1 VTLSAAR
8 ARARRS
14 DSELVASACNGD
26 KHAFAELVGHHRA
39 TAHRLAQRMLHD
51 PDLAGDAVQE
61 AVVVAL
67 VSLPRLRSPD
77 RFGPWLCGITLNVAR
92 RWLRELRALRVT
104 SDLAPA
110 DDGPRPDEA
119 VAATLLAERVR
130 EAIAALAPGQR
141 DAVLLFYLQGLSHR
155 EVAAELAIS
164 TGAVKARLHQ
174 ARSALAPRL
183 ADEIEEVT
191 AMSHEPVPTTP
202 PRWTTVTV
210 ADVRSRDADAI
221 AGPHVVIL
229 EDDAERQLPI
239 WIGPPEAIALAVAL
253 AAEEMPRPMTYQF
266 TASLLGAA
274 AARVVEAR
282 VTRLVE
288 GTFYGLIVIDGLQG
302 RSEIDA
308 RPSDAL
314 NLALVTGAPIR
325 VDAALLADP
334 EAVDR
339 PGWRDYP
346 TSASRLVADVRRR
359 RQAAQEAITAEGAP
373 ATPGPGDDA
382 RPCPGARDSD

>member
-1 VTLSAAR
+1 
-8 ARARRS
+8 
-14 DSELVASACNGD
+14 
-26 KHAFAELVGHHRA
+26 
-39 TAHRLAQRMLHD
+39 
-51 PDLAGDAVQE
+51 
-61 AVVVAL
+61 
-67 VSLPRLRSPD
+67 
-77 RFGPWLCGITLNVAR
+77 
-92 RWLRELRALRVT
+92 
-104 SDLAPA
+104 
-110 DDGPRPDEA
+110 
-119 VAATLLAERVR
+119 VR

-164 TGAVKARLHQ
+164 IGAVKARLHQ

-191 AMSHEPVPTTP
+191 MSDEPVPTTP
-202 PRWTTVTV
+202 PRWTTVSV
-210 ADVRSRDADAI
+210 ADVRSRDADAL

-274 AARVVEAR
+274 AATVVEAR

-288 GTFYGLIVIDGLQG
+288 GTFYGLVVIDGPPG
-302 RSEIDA
+302 RREIDA

-314 NLALVTGAPIR
+314 NLALVAGAPIR
-325 VDAALLADP
+325 VDAALLENPA
-334 EAVDR
+334 AVDR
-339 PGWRDYP
+339 PAWRDYP

-359 RQAAQEAITAEGAP
+359 RQEAQEAITAQGAP

-382 RPCPGARDSD
+382 PPSPGARDSD

>member
-1 VTLSAAR
+1 GS
-8 ARARRS
+8 
-14 DSELVASACNGD
+14 
-26 KHAFAELVGHHRA
+26 
-39 TAHRLAQRMLHD
+39 
-51 PDLAGDAVQE
+51 
-61 AVVVAL
+61 
-67 VSLPRLRSPD
+67 
-77 RFGPWLCGITLNVAR
+77 WLCGITLNVAR

-119 VAATLLAERVR
+119 VEATLLAERVR
-130 EAIAALAPGQR
+130 EAITALAPGQR

-164 TGAVKARLHQ
+164 IGAVKARLHQ

-191 AMSHEPVPTTP
+191 MSDEPVPTPP
-202 PRWTTVTV
+202 PRWTTVSV
-210 ADVRSRDADAI
+210 ADVRSRDADAL

-274 AARVVEAR
+274 AATVVEAR

-288 GTFYGLIVIDGLQG
+288 GTFYGLVVIDGPPG
-302 RSEIDA
+302 RREIDA

-314 NLALVTGAPIR
+314 NLALVAGAPIR
-325 VDAALLADP
+325 VDAALLENPA
-334 EAVDR
+334 AVDR
-339 PGWRDYP
+339 PAWRDYP
-346 TSASRLVADVRRR
+346 TSASRLVARRR
-359 RQAAQEAITAEGAP
+359 
-373 ATPGPGDDA
+373 PG
-382 RPCPGARDSD
+382 

>member
-1 VTLSAAR
+1 MTLPAAR
-8 ARARRS
+8 AHRS
-14 DSELVASACNGD
+14 DSELVASAGNGD

-39 TAHRLAQRMLHD
+39 TAQRLAQRMLHD

-67 VSLPRLRSPD
+67 VSLPRLRSPE
-77 RFGPWLCGITLNVAR
+77 RFGSWLCGITLNVAR

-119 VAATLLAERVR
+119 AEATLLAERVR

-174 ARSALAPRL
+174 ARTALAPRL
-183 ADEIEEVT
+183 AEEIKEAPAVSDE
-191 AMSHEPVPTTP
+191 SVPTTP
-202 PRWTTVTV
+202 PQWTTVSV
-210 ADVRSRDADAI
+210 EDVRARDADVR

-229 EDDAERQLPI
+229 QDDAERQLPI
-239 WIGPPEAIALAVAL
+239 WIGPPEATALAVTL

-274 AARVVEAR
+274 AATVVEAR
-282 VTRLVE
+282 ITRLVE
-288 GTFYGLIVIDGLQG
+288 GTFYGLVVIDGPQG
-302 RSEIDA
+302 RREIDA

-314 NLALVTGAPIR
+314 NLALVAGAPIR
-325 VDAALLADP
+325 VDAALLDDP
-334 EAVDR
+334 AAVDR

-346 TSASRLVADVRRR
+346 TSTSHLVAHARQRRR
-359 RQAAQEAITAEGAP
+359 GAQAAITAEGSP
-373 ATPGPGDDA
+373 ATPGPSDEA
-382 RPCPGARDSD
+382 RPSPGARDPD